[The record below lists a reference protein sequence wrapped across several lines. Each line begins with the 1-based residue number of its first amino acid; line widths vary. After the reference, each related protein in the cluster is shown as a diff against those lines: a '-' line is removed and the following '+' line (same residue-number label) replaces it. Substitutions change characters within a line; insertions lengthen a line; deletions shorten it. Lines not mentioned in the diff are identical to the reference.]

1 MSFQRILIAV
11 DNEPIAAHAAEI
23 GVELACKLGAE
34 IAFIHVV
41 DPKALGAQEPGVCA
55 SELVALAQLDAR
67 RLVAAFR
74 ARLPSESSALEFVQL
89 GRAAAEVVS
98 AAKCWPADLIVIG
111 SHGRG
116 GIERALLGS
125 VAEAV
130 VRRAPCPVLVIKA
143 KC

>member
-23 GVELACKLGAE
+23 GVELSCKLGAE

-41 DPKALGAQEPGVCA
+41 DPKAMGAQEPGVCA

-74 ARLPSESSALEFVQL
+74 ARLPSESRALEFVQL
-89 GRAAAEVVS
+89 GRPAAEVVS

-111 SHGRG
+111 SHARG

-130 VRRAPCPVLVIKA
+130 VRHAPCPVLVIKA

>member
-1 MSFQRILIAV
+1 VRFQKVLIAV
-11 DNEPIAAHAAEI
+11 DSEPIAAHAAEMGI
-23 GVELACKLGAE
+23 ELACKLGAE

-41 DPKALGAQEPGVCA
+41 DPKALGAREPGVSA
-55 SELVALAQLDAR
+55 NELLALAQLDAK
-67 RLVAAFR
+67 RLVAALR
-74 ARLPSESSALEFVQL
+74 ARLPGDTIALEFVQQ
-89 GRAAAEVVS
+89 GRPAAEIVS
-98 AAKCWPADLIVIG
+98 AAKCWAADLIVIG

-130 VRRAPCPVLVIKA
+130 IRQAPCPVLAIKA